1 MTNGREMPKIS
12 YETNANEC
20 DFESRDI
27 LKEKYLSLLKE
38 NRERELKYGATLFGI
53 HKDDLKIEINSKD
66 ARFYSSQG
74 QQRSLAL
81 AMKLAEGEI
90 SKESTGEYPV
100 FLLDDVLSE
109 LDENRKRYIL
119 SNIEKR
125 QVIITTCENTAFEG
139 VENVNFIGIKD
150 GKYYTEEN
158 TTDISLVKNEAY
170 EEE

>member
-1 MTNGREMPKIS
+1 
-12 YETNANEC
+12 
-20 DFESRDI
+20 
-27 LKEKYLSLLKE
+27 
-38 NRERELKYGATLFGI
+38 
-53 HKDDLKIEINSKD
+53 
-66 ARFYSSQG
+66 
-74 QQRSLAL
+74 
-81 AMKLAEGEI
+81 MKLAEGEI

-125 QVIITTCENTAFEG
+125 QVIITTCENTAFDG

-150 GKYYTEEN
+150 GKYYTEVVVIEEAEEN
-158 TTDISLVKNEAY
+158 ATNETY

>member
-1 MTNGREMPKIS
+1 
-12 YETNANEC
+12 
-20 DFESRDI
+20 
-27 LKEKYLSLLKE
+27 LLKE
-38 NRERELKYGATLFGI
+38 NNERESKYGATLFGI
-53 HKDDLKIEINSKD
+53 HKDDLKIEINGKD

-90 SKESTGEYPV
+90 SKDITGEYPV

-125 QVIITTCENTAFEG
+125 QVIITTCENTAFDG
-139 VENVNFIGIKD
+139 VQGATFINIRD
-150 GKYYTEEN
+150 GRYYSTEASGETDGESSEN
-158 TTDISLVKNEAY
+158 TASVDS